1 MPESSFAEFDFTSV
15 DLARLR
21 FAFSPVSEAVAS
33 LRVLQ
38 DPGRQALHLPWI
50 RAVRPR
56 LEELDL
62 RLLYAL
68 VPLGPYFVDFLTPPP
83 ASPLRDIE
91 AELRS
96 VAEADVREAAA
107 EARRLP
113 GADTA
118 VVREFLDDPAAGV
131 ARAAAELR
139 LYWDTALDR
148 YWPQIRGLFES
159 EVLRRVR
166 QLARDGAGAMFN
178 DLHPNI
184 SWDEGRL
191 RVRTRAWR
199 RTGPL
204 SGDGMIL
211 IPSVF
216 HWPDTAVMA
225 EPYQPNLVYPV
236 PGVGNLW
243 SRGAVP
249 TAPALDALIGRT
261 RARVLVALSE
271 PATTTNLARRLS
283 MTPGAIS
290 QHLSVLR
297 DGGLVTSRRT
307 GREVFYERSQVGDT
321 LCSGSSSDVA

>member
-50 RAVRPR
+50 RAVLPR
-56 LEELDL
+56 LEGLDL
-62 RLLYAL
+62 RLLFAL

-83 ASPLRDIE
+83 SSPLRDIE
-91 AELRS
+91 AELRT
-96 VAEADVREAAA
+96 VAEADIDEAAT

-113 GADTA
+113 GADTP
-118 VVREFLDDPAAGV
+118 VVREFLDDPVAGV
-131 ARAAAELR
+131 TRAVAELR
-139 LYWDTALDR
+139 LYWDVALER
-148 YWPQIRGLFES
+148 HWPQIRGLFES

-166 QLARDGAGAMFN
+166 QLARDGAGTMFN

-184 SWDEGRL
+184 SWDDGRL

-236 PGVGNLW
+236 PGVGTLW
-243 SRGAVP
+243 SQGTVP

-261 RARVLVALSE
+261 RARILVALGD
-271 PATTTNLARRLS
+271 PATTTILARRLS
-283 MTPGAIS
+283 LTPGAVS
-290 QHLSVLR
+290 QHLAVLR
-297 DGGLVTSRRT
+297 DGGLVTGRRT
-307 GREVFYERSQVGDT
+307 GREVFYERTPTGDT
-321 LCSGSSSDVA
+321 LCASP